1 MRPGTNDQAKPRF
14 TLTRLVITR
23 VGRRLAPRRRRR
35 HPGAPAAG
43 QTSWAMSIRTDQ
55 RRSAQ
60 PRRDRQDPRPGQR
73 DRCGRRADQAVDP
86 RRASRSQPGGAEPA
100 ARTTSRGLHASC
112 RGPTDRPGPELT
124 ASCYPPTRNM
134 GFVTKDCANVAKIYC
149 APDGQA
155 LVCNYA
161 AEHLGSWHPDERPAR
176 AAGVFHPSAD
186 HHEGDPGSVHR

>member
-43 QTSWAMSIRTDQ
+43 QTSWAMGIRTDQ

-73 DRCGRRADQAVDP
+73 DRCGRREIKPWILA
-86 RRASRSQPGGAEPA
+86 GLAEANQEELSLRPEPLA
-100 ARTTSRGLHASC
+100 EVFTRLAGDLL
-112 RGPTDRPGPELT
+112 DRPGPELT

-149 APDGQA
+149 APDSQA
-155 LVCNYA
+155 LVCKYA

-176 AAGVFHPSAD
+176 AAGVFS
-186 HHEGDPGSVHR
+186 PGR